1 MRDKWICKP
10 MAHIVD
16 TVFIEVPMTPGELW
30 CQGVLCLRHW
40 KRGIYCLKP
49 GSEKMPSL
57 KASITAQKTDWLQ
70 TVWCCDPQL
79 TYSMESYSG
88 RQSHGSNAPISFSA
102 RKDLNFKTLC
112 KNTSISSNLCH
123 GVTKCLSNFSCRI
136 TGRPQHM
143 VCPSSR
149 TKYHRLHHPQ
159 SLNDNCHKA

>member
-16 TVFIEVPMTPGELW
+16 TVFIEVPMTTGELMPRSA
-30 CQGVLCLRHW
+30 VHMTLK
-40 KRGIYCLKP
+40 KRDILL
-49 GSEKMPSL
+49 EARQWKMPSL

-70 TVWCCDPQL
+70 TVWCCDPRL